1 MRLTLYGRADC
12 ELCDE
17 MLEVVERVA
26 GARGLRVEKVDVDGD
41 PRLAAE
47 YGFDIPV
54 LCIDGEKVFQH
65 RVTEAAVRARLGV

>member
-17 MLEVVERVA
+17 MLDVVERVA
-26 GARGLRVEKVDVDGD
+26 GERGLRVEKVDVDGD

-47 YGFDIPV
+47 YGFDVPV